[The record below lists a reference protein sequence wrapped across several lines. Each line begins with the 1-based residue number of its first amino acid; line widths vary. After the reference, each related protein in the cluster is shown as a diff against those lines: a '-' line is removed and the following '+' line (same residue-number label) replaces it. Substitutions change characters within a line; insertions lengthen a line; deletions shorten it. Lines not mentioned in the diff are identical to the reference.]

1 MFTQIFLLK
10 VLDRKWL
17 AIFDRD
23 PSVISWRPFTDLL
36 GVSGFPGIRDR
47 SRAEERLLVSIHGAA
62 DVALPYGSA
71 SVPFSSRRPL
81 ASQLCVML
89 AIPTL
94 GERGCGRTLGG
105 IRVLVRFLVVP
116 SPYHRKVGH
125 LERVSLLAA
134 ALQRACHTVTHVEVA
149 RRDVRRQVQL

>member
-1 MFTQIFLLK
+1 
-10 VLDRKWL
+10 
-17 AIFDRD
+17 
-23 PSVISWRPFTDLL
+23 
-36 GVSGFPGIRDR
+36 
-47 SRAEERLLVSIHGAA
+47 
-62 DVALPYGSA
+62 
-71 SVPFSSRRPL
+71 
-81 ASQLCVML
+81 ML

-105 IRVLVRFLVVP
+105 IRVLIRFLVVP
-116 SPYHRKVGH
+116 SPYHREVGH